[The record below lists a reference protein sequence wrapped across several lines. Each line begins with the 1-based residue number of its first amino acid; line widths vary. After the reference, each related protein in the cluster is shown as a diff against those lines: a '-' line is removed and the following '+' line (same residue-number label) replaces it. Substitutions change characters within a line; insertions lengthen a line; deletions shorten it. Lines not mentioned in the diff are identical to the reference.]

1 MTKENQKEISAVQS
15 SDKPL
20 FSDDSPLFA
29 SESNTSET
37 PKESQ
42 HEYPWTI
49 LIVDDEE
56 EIHTVTK
63 LVLKNYR
70 FAGQPLR
77 FLDAYSSKEAK
88 EILQKE
94 PNIALALLDVVM
106 EEDDAGLSLVKYI
119 REDLDNQLT
128 RLVLRTGQPGQAPE
142 ETVISTYDI
151 NDYKDKTEL
160 TATKLKTLMYSTLR
174 SYRDITALSTS
185 RSGLQM
191 VIEASAKIF
200 EIHSLQKFATAVL
213 MQITSLLGLEENAA
227 YFQVMSGFAATE
239 EDGDYYVLAGT
250 GSYKELINKQ
260 ARALLPSEVCKDLD
274 QALSSQHNLYFN
286 NHLVAY
292 FRTETGVEH
301 LLYVTNF
308 GTLDELDKELLE
320 VFCSNVSVAFE
331 NAHLKEEIEATQDEL
346 LYLLGEAIETRSE
359 ESGFHVERIA
369 EISKLLALELGL
381 DEDKANLI
389 RSASPL
395 HDIGKIGVPETV
407 LKKQGKH
414 SPEEE
419 EIMKRHVT
427 IGYEMLR
434 KSKRPVMKYG
444 AIMAHEHHEHWDGTG
459 YPRGLKGEEIHLV
472 SRITAVA
479 DVFDALYNERP
490 YKEPWPINKVVEYF
504 KEEKGKRF
512 DPKIVDILLS
522 KLDQFLQIE
531 NSHPDK
537 HSPTAI
543 NT

>member
-1 MTKENQKEISAVQS
+1 MTKEHQKPASKVDAA
-15 SDKPL
+15 DKPL
-20 FSDDSPLFA
+20 FDDDAPLFA
-29 SESNTSET
+29 SENNTTNT
-37 PKESQ
+37 PKESI
-42 HEYPWTI
+42 HENPWTI
-49 LIVDDEE
+49 LIVDDDE

-70 FAGQPLR
+70 FAEQPLR
-77 FLDAYSSKEAK
+77 FLDAYSCKEAK
-88 EILQKE
+88 EILDKE

-119 REDLDNQLT
+119 RETLDNQLT

-174 SYRDITALSTS
+174 SYRDITALNVS
-185 RSGLQM
+185 RTGLKM
-191 VIEASAKIF
+191 VIESSAKIF

-213 MQITSLLGLEENAA
+213 LQITSLLGLEENAA

-239 EDGDYYVLAGT
+239 ENGDYYVLAGT

-260 ARALLPSEVCKDLD
+260 ARALLPHIICNDLD
-274 QALSSQHNLYFN
+274 QALSSQHNLYFD

-292 FRTETGVEH
+292 FRTDSGVEH
-301 LLYVTNF
+301 LLYVSNF
-308 GTLDELDKELLE
+308 GKLNELDRELLE

-346 LYLLGEAIETRSE
+346 LYLLGETIETRSE
-359 ESGFHVERIA
+359 ESGSHVERIA
-369 EISKLLALELGL
+369 EISHLLALELGL
-381 DEDKANLI
+381 DEEKANLI

-395 HDIGKIGVPETV
+395 HDIGKIGIPEAI
-407 LKKQGKH
+407 LRKH
-414 SPEEE
+414 DKYTPEEE
-419 EIMKRHVT
+419 EMMKKHVT

-444 AIMAHEHHEHWDGTG
+444 AIMAHEHHEHWDGSG
-459 YPRGLKGEEIHLV
+459 YPRGLKGDEIHLV
-472 SRITAVA
+472 SRITSVA

-490 YKEPWPINKVVEYF
+490 HKEPWPINKVVSYF
-504 KEEKGKRF
+504 EEQKGKIF
-512 DPKIVDILLS
+512 DPKVVDILLS
-522 KLDQFLQIE
+522 KLDQFLRIE
-531 NSHPDK
+531 NKHPDR
-537 HSPTAI
+537 HSPTP
-543 NT
+543 T